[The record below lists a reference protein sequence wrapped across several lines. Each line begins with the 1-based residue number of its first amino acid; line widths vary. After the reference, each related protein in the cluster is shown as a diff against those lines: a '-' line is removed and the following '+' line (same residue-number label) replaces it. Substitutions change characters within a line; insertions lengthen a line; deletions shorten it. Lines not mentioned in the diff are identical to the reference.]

1 MAYQNSANHNGQ
13 NHIFNSTQ
21 KNIEGEKNND
31 KDEKALYKLM
41 YNAPYGKTMEKVR
54 NNSVQLVNNE
64 KKLYKMC
71 IKTKSY
77 VTQNI

>member
-1 MAYQNSANHNGQ
+1 
-13 NHIFNSTQ
+13 
-21 KNIEGEKNND
+21 
-31 KDEKALYKLM
+31 M

-64 KKLYKMC
+64 KELYKMC